1 MNTKYNYYLILFVVS
16 AIAVVSQLYLLL
28 PVSQLLA
35 DVFHSRTESIVLL
48 TSCFGFAYASGFLF
62 WGPLSDR
69 FGRKAVLV
77 AGMAGLSV
85 TTIIVALC
93 QQYEWV
99 LTLRII
105 QGFMAASFPP
115 VALAFIGE
123 SFPEKMRMKGIAWL
137 SSAFLLSA
145 LVGQTLGAAM
155 IEDSLQNVMLLL
167 SSVYILSLLACSR
180 LPGSQSQNTPK
191 VNAKGYFNILFR
203 TVTNLRLLRIY
214 LVALVLLGSFVTL
227 YATLT
232 SQHADGFIFKNLQV
246 NDLRLYSIPCM
257 FMPLLIGRFIV
268 RLGAPTTVFISVIT
282 ASLTLFLQMQTS
294 DSVVF
299 IILHL
304 IFVSSIASAVPSVIS
319 LVSQTSDASNRGLA
333 VSLYT
338 FTLFIGA
345 SIGAV
350 IPMHFGEKGVL
361 YFSACLVLSALLNVP
376 LSIFRK
382 EKSEYAS

>member
-85 TTIIVALC
+85 TTIIVALS

-191 VNAKGYFNILFR
+191 VNAKGYFNILFG

-232 SQHADGFIFKNLQV
+232 SQHAGGFIFENLQV

-268 RLGAPTTVFISVIT
+268 RLGALTTVFISVIT

-382 EKSEYAS
+382 EKSRYAS